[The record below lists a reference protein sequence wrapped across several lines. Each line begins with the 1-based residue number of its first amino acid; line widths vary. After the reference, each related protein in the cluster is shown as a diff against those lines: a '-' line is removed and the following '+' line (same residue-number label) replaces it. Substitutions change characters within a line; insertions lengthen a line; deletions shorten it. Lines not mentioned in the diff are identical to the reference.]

1 MKKEQLWT
9 GLAICACMMWGI
21 SSLFATALFRLSPQI
36 NALWLSQIRQ
46 LTAGPIL
53 LIIAAL
59 TGGHPIRIFKEN
71 RHNLVTLVC
80 YGLFGMLPVQFCY
93 FMAVQKGNAA
103 IATVLQFIGPFFI
116 IAYLALFRH
125 QRPLRIQIIAAIIA
139 FCGVM
144 LLATNGHLT
153 QLAITPAVLFWGLLS
168 AVGVATNTLIPQNL
182 IKRGY
187 SSLTVTGWGILF
199 SGIALFCVHPTQPSL
214 PHTSLVWW
222 YVAAVVVIGTLIP
235 FQLATNSLKFISATN
250 FSLTDA
256 FEPITASV
264 GSVLFF
270 NLHMTGM
277 DWLGSVLIIGAVL
290 ALNLPLPQ
298 FLKKEL

>member
-1 MKKEQLWT
+1 MNKEQLWT

-21 SSLFATALFRLSPQI
+21 SSLFATALFKLSPQI

-53 LIIAAL
+53 LIFAAVL
-59 TGGHPIRIFKEN
+59 GGHPFRIFKEDW
-71 RHNLVTLVC
+71 HNLVTLIC

-93 FMAVQKGNAA
+93 FMAVQAGNAS

-116 IAYLALFRH
+116 IAYVALFRH
-125 QRPLRIQIIAAIIA
+125 QRPLRIQIIAAVIA
-139 FCGVM
+139 FLGVM

-153 QLAITPAVLFWGLLS
+153 KLAITPAVLFWGLLS

-182 IKRGY
+182 IKQGY
-187 SSLTVTGWGILF
+187 SSLTITGWGIFF
-199 SGIALFCVHPTQPSL
+199 SGIALFCVHPAQPHL

-235 FQLATNSLKFISATN
+235 FQLATNSLKYISATN

-256 FEPITASV
+256 FEPITATV
-264 GSVLFF
+264 GSVIFF

-277 DWLGSVLIIGAVL
+277 DWLGSILIVGAVL

>member
-1 MKKEQLWT
+1 
-9 GLAICACMMWGI
+9 MWGI
-21 SSLFATALFRLSPQI
+21 SSLFATALFKLSPEI

-53 LIIAAL
+53 LLIAAL
-59 TGGHPIRIFKEN
+59 TGGHPFRIFKEDW
-71 RHNLVTLVC
+71 HNLVTLIC
-80 YGLFGMLPVQFCY
+80 YGLLGMLPVQFCY
-93 FMAVQKGNAA
+93 FMAVEKGNAA

-116 IAYLALFRH
+116 IAYLAFFRH
-125 QRPLRIQIIAAIIA
+125 QRPLRIQVIAAIIA
-139 FCGVM
+139 FLGVM
-144 LLATNGHLT
+144 LLATNGQLT
-153 QLAITPAVLFWGLLS
+153 KLSITPAVLFWGLLA

-182 IKRGY
+182 IRKGY
-187 SSLTVTGWGILF
+187 SSLTITGWGIFF
-199 SGIALFCVHPTQPSL
+199 SGIALFCVHPAQPNL

-235 FQLATNSLKFISATN
+235 FQLATNSLRFISATN

-256 FEPITASV
+256 FEPITATV

-277 DWLGSVLIIGAVL
+277 DWLGSALIMLAVL
-290 ALNLPLPQ
+290 ALNLPRPL
-298 FLKKEL
+298 FLKKSSQ

>member
-1 MKKEQLWT
+1 
-9 GLAICACMMWGI
+9 MWGI

>member
-1 MKKEQLWT
+1 MRKQQLWT
-9 GLAICACMMWGI
+9 LLAISACMMWGI
-21 SSLFATALFRLSPQI
+21 SSLFATALFKLSPHI

-53 LIIAAL
+53 LVIAAV
-59 TGGHPIRIFKEN
+59 TGGHPIGIFKHN
-71 RHNLVTLVC
+71 HRHLVTLIC
-80 YGLFGMLPVQFCY
+80 YGVFGMLPVQFCY
-93 FMAVQKGNAA
+93 FMAVQEGNAA

-116 IAYLALFRH
+116 IAYVALFRH
-125 QRPLRIQIIAAIIA
+125 QRPLRIQIIAAVIA
-139 FCGVM
+139 FFGVV

-153 QLAITPAVLFWGLLS
+153 KLAITPAVLFWGLVS

-182 IKRGY
+182 IRQGY
-187 SSLTVTGWGILF
+187 SSLTVTGWGIFF
-199 SGIALFCVHPTQPSL
+199 SGLALFCIHPSQPNL

-256 FEPITASV
+256 FEPITATV
-264 GSVLFF
+264 GSMIFF
-270 NLHMTGM
+270 NLQMTGM
-277 DWLGSVLIIGAVL
+277 DWFGSVLIVGAVL
-290 ALNLPLPQ
+290 ALNMPLPQ
-298 FLKKEL
+298 FLKREL